1 MKILKYIL
9 SLSLVLCFSCT
20 KDDNDL
26 SFIDNV
32 TAPENVSAQF
42 LITQDNTGLV
52 TITPN
57 SEGGLIYNITLGDD
71 SEEAVTV
78 KQGESIQHSYIEG
91 NYTIGIEAIGI
102 TDLRTMVTQD
112 LVVSFKAPE
121 NLLIT
126 TEIDPSNPFVVNV
139 SATADLAASFLVYFD
154 TSNVDEEPTPM
165 QIGETVSNEYAG
177 VGDYNVKVVA
187 LSGGTETTE
196 LIQVVTISSPV
207 ELPIDF
213 EIFDASSFIG
223 FGGVSTAVID
233 NPDPNGNDSA
243 KVGEIIKNAPEV
255 WAGSVITTSAPIDFS
270 TKKFFKMDVW
280 SPRPGGKILL
290 KMENLDDGS
299 IFIEAETTSV
309 GNGAWEQV
317 VFDLSAIDVG
327 QTYQKIVLFFDFG
340 TVGDG
345 SSDWTFYIDNLT
357 QVASVS
363 GSFEKL
369 NVEDFN
375 GADPGIGAFGNASA
389 GIITLDDLPSGLG
402 NVTDGVGQFNKTAG
416 AEVWAGLFFDV
427 ASLDIATY
435 NKMSVKTWSPKA
447 GAVVKLKIE
456 NADASITHEVDMN
469 TNVTDSWETLVY
481 DFSDAPAADYV
492 KAVLFF
498 DFGVSGDDTT
508 YYFDDLQLWNNGT
521 PPAVYEDFEGTAP
534 DVGAFGNAAAGVIA
548 LDDLPSGLGNVTAS
562 VGQFEKTAGAEV
574 WAGLFFEVESL
585 DLDTYKNISIKTWSP
600 KAGAVV
606 KLKIENADASIT
618 FEVDMNSTVTNSWE
632 ELVYDFSAAP
642 AADYTKAVIFFDFGV
657 AGDGLVYYFDDF
669 TLID

>member
-213 EIFDASSFIG
+213 EIFDASSFIDCDRG
-223 FGGVSTAVID
+223 L
-233 NPDPNGNDSA
+233 NG
-243 KVGEIIKNAPEV
+243 
-255 WAGSVITTSAPIDFS
+255 
-270 TKKFFKMDVW
+270 
-280 SPRPGGKILL
+280 
-290 KMENLDDGS
+290 
-299 IFIEAETTSV
+299 
-309 GNGAWEQV
+309 
-317 VFDLSAIDVG
+317 
-327 QTYQKIVLFFDFG
+327 
-340 TVGDG
+340 
-345 SSDWTFYIDNLT
+345 
-357 QVASVS
+357 
-363 GSFEKL
+363 
-369 NVEDFN
+369 
-375 GADPGIGAFGNASA
+375 
-389 GIITLDDLPSGLG
+389 
-402 NVTDGVGQFNKTAG
+402 
-416 AEVWAGLFFDV
+416 
-427 ASLDIATY
+427 
-435 NKMSVKTWSPKA
+435 
-447 GAVVKLKIE
+447 
-456 NADASITHEVDMN
+456 
-469 TNVTDSWETLVY
+469 
-481 DFSDAPAADYV
+481 
-492 KAVLFF
+492 
-498 DFGVSGDDTT
+498 
-508 YYFDDLQLWNNGT
+508 
-521 PPAVYEDFEGTAP
+521 
-534 DVGAFGNAAAGVIA
+534 
-548 LDDLPSGLGNVTAS
+548 
-562 VGQFEKTAGAEV
+562 
-574 WAGLFFEVESL
+574 
-585 DLDTYKNISIKTWSP
+585 
-600 KAGAVV
+600 
-606 KLKIENADASIT
+606 
-618 FEVDMNSTVTNSWE
+618 
-632 ELVYDFSAAP
+632 
-642 AADYTKAVIFFDFGV
+642 
-657 AGDGLVYYFDDF
+657 
-669 TLID
+669 